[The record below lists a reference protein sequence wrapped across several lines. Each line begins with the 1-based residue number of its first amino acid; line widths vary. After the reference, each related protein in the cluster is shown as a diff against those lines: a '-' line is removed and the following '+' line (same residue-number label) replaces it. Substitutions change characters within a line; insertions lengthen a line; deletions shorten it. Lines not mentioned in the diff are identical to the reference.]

1 MVFPPIRAWLALGF
15 SCVILT
21 ACAGM
26 YAGADKG
33 LAHIGAVKRGDN
45 LYDVVYLGKGS
56 ASQGQRRDLT
66 LLQSAELCRDR
77 GYDYFKAADTQAWST
92 YEPGADKADKDA
104 PTVTLQVSCY
114 PSADDAVTYDTR
126 QVIDRIK
133 SSYNIN

>member
-1 MVFPPIRAWLALGF
+1 M
-15 SCVILT
+15 
-21 ACAGM
+21 
-26 YAGADKG
+26 
-33 LAHIGAVKRGDN
+33 
-45 LYDVVYLGKGS
+45 DVVYLGRDG
-56 ASQGQRRDLT
+56 ASQGQRHDLT

-92 YEPGADKADKDA
+92 YEHGADKDA

-126 QVIDRIK
+126 KVIDRIK